1 MTRKVSLALSALKLK
16 PIKGILKRVNQLSQQ
31 WASMSDKDLR
41 YQTYLLRQR
50 LAEGDS
56 LDMILPE
63 AFATVRE
70 AAKRVLGMYPFDV
83 QVMGAIV
90 LHQGRIAEMKTGEGK
105 TLTATMPLYLN
116 ALEGKGAILVT
127 TNEYLAVRDAK
138 EMEPL
143 YHFLGLNVG
152 IGVTENKENDLT
164 VDQKRDIYQSD
175 IVYTTS
181 AALGFDYLIENLAS
195 SSHEKFL
202 RGFHYIIVD
211 EADAILLD
219 IAQTPLIISGSPRV
233 QSNLYM
239 VCQRFVETLK
249 ENLDYKY
256 DKDKQTVYLLEE
268 GMDWA
273 ETFFNVTDIYDGDF
287 AELNRHINLAL
298 RAKHLYQKGRDY
310 VVQDEEVKLLDNRT
324 GRLLEGTRLQS
335 GIHQAIETKEG
346 LNRSQESRA
355 MASITYQ
362 NLFNLF
368 PKLSG
373 MTGTGKS
380 VESELLETYG
390 MDVVLIPTHRPVQR
404 QDLPDQIF
412 VTLPEKLYATLGEVK
427 RRHSTG
433 QPILLISGTVEVAEI
448 YSKMLLQEGI
458 AHSLLTANNLAKEAM
473 IIKEA
478 GQLGAV
484 TVATSLAGRG
494 TDIKLGVEVAS
505 LGGLA
510 VLGTER
516 MANSRIDWQLRGRA
530 GRQGDPGISQFF
542 ISLEDDLI
550 LKQGPKWL
558 KDYFEKNDHANRSNY
573 GLPLKARRFKRAIN
587 QAQLKSE
594 DEAADRRYQ
603 TVQFD
608 EALRIQRQL
617 VYGLREK
624 LINQQ
629 GSLAQ
634 AVEKIVNEMI
644 EDFVE
649 QREND
654 SEATLKR
661 HILENYS
668 YQFKQLPGS
677 VNPGS
682 DKEVKA
688 LLWKLF
694 SDEMTKKQQ
703 LLKSQ
708 ESQEEFFR
716 LCVLKAIDSCWIEE
730 VDHLQQLKAVVISR
744 SLAQRNSMYEYYQEA
759 FRSYEDMARAVKV
772 EVIRHAML
780 STIRISR
787 DGEKSIYFA

>member
-1 MTRKVSLALSALKLK
+1 MTVTVSSALSALKLTA
-16 PIKGILKRVNQLSQQ
+16 IKGILKRVNQLSQQ
-31 WASMSDKDLR
+31 WASMSDEDLR
-41 YQTYLLRQR
+41 QQTYLLKER
-50 LAEGDS
+50 LVKGDS
-56 LDMILPE
+56 LDTVLPE

-127 TNEYLAVRDAK
+127 TNDYLAARDAM
-138 EMEPL
+138 EMAPL
-143 YHFLGLNVG
+143 YHFLGLSVG
-152 IGVTENKENDLT
+152 VGVAKDKESKLIA
-164 VDQKRDIYQSD
+164 DQKRAIYQSD

-181 AALGFDYLIENLAS
+181 AALGFDYLTEHLAS
-195 SSHEKFL
+195 SSQEKFL
-202 RGFHYIIVD
+202 RPFHYIIVD

-219 IAQTPLIISGSPRV
+219 MAQTPLIISGSPRV
-233 QSNLYM
+233 QSNLYL
-239 VCQRFVETLK
+239 VCQQFVDTLK
-249 ENLDYKY
+249 ENTEYIY
-256 DKDKQTVYLLEE
+256 DKDKQSVYLLEA
-268 GMDWA
+268 GMNWA
-273 ETFFNVTDIYDGDF
+273 ETFFNVADIYHSDSV
-287 AELNRHINLAL
+287 ELNRHINLAL
-298 RAKHLYQKGRDY
+298 RAKHLYQKGIDY

-324 GRLLEGTRLQS
+324 GRILERTRLQS

-346 LNRSQESRA
+346 VSRSQESRA

-362 NLFNLF
+362 SLFNLF

-373 MTGTGKS
+373 MTGTGKA
-380 VESELLETYG
+380 VEGEFLETYG

-404 QDLPDQIF
+404 KDLPDQIF
-412 VTLPEKLYATLGEVK
+412 VTLPEKLYATLDEVK

-458 AHSLLTANNLAKEAM
+458 AHSLLTANNLVKEAM

-478 GQLGAV
+478 GQMGAV

-494 TDIKLGVEVAS
+494 TDIKLGAEVAS
-505 LGGLA
+505 LGGVA

-516 MANSRIDWQLRGRA
+516 MTNSRIDWQLRGRA
-530 GRQGDPGISQFF
+530 GRQGDPGVSQFF
-542 ISLEDDLI
+542 VSLEDDLP

-558 KDYFEKNDHANRSNY
+558 KAYFDKNDNTNRSNY
-573 GLPLKARRFKRAIN
+573 GLPLKARRFARAIN

-594 DEAADRRYQ
+594 DEAAGMRYH

-617 VYGLREK
+617 VYGLREQ

-634 AVEKIVNEMI
+634 TVEKIVKEMAQ
-644 EDFVE
+644 DFVE
-649 QREND
+649 QRKDD
-654 SEATLKR
+654 SEGTLKR

-668 YQFKQLPGS
+668 YQFKQF
-677 VNPGS
+677 S
-682 DKEVKA
+682 DSFKPASDQAVKA
-688 LLWKLF
+688 LLWQLF
-694 SDEMTKKQQ
+694 SEERSRKQK
-703 LLKSQ
+703 LLKTE

-730 VDHLQQLKAVVISR
+730 VDHLQQLKAVVTSR

-759 FRSYEDMARAVKV
+759 FRSYDNMARAVKE
-772 EVIRHAML
+772 EVVRHVML
-780 STIRISR
+780 STILVSR